1 MLSHDEDVGTHYLL
15 SVGTNR
21 VGGGVARI
29 FMAQGWSL
37 N

>member
-21 VGGGVARI
+21 VGGFARI
-29 FMAQGWSL
+29 FLAQGWSL